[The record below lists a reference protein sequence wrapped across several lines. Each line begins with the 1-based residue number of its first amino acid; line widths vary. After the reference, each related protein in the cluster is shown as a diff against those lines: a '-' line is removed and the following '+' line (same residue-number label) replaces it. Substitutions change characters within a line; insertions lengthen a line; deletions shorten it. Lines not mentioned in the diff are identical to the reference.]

1 MQVPLL
7 NALKTFIVSAQ
18 RLNFTK
24 ASEDLLVSPSAISHQ
39 IKILEDYL
47 GYKLFYRKN
56 RTLSLTQEGKQL
68 FTKLEKPFQD
78 INQAL
83 VESRTPRGKTRIHL
97 SLRPFIS
104 SMWLNNKIDY
114 FLKKHPLTE
123 IHLIHSL
130 LPPNFQRDHIKM
142 AIVWGK
148 YNWQDYE
155 AIKLIPGDLT
165 PICSTE
171 YLNKFGP
178 FYHLED
184 LRHATLLHE
193 EDRQTWNEWFEKK
206 FNTAILGQHNIYIDD
221 TNVRLQSVRNHQ
233 GIMLGC
239 PSLLKPYLDCQEL
252 VQLFDVTLHDYAYF
266 LIYPKSAQ
274 FNQHER
280 AFIEWLTS
288 IAMSDS
294 STSTSDKATA
304 IHEIC

>member
-56 RTLSLTQEGKQL
+56 RSLVLTQEGEQL
-68 FTKLEKPFQD
+68 FFKLEKPFQE

-97 SLRPFIS
+97 SLRPFVS
-104 SMWLNNKIDY
+104 SMWLNSQIDC
-114 FLKKHPLTE
+114 FLKKHPLSE

-130 LPPNFQRDHIKM
+130 LPPNFQRDHIKL
-142 AIVWGK
+142 AIAWGK
-148 YNWQDYE
+148 NDWQDCQ
-155 AIKLIPGDLT
+155 AIKLIPGNLT
-165 PICSTE
+165 PICSVE

-178 FYHLED
+178 FEHVDD

-193 EDRQTWNEWFEKK
+193 EGNQTWTEWFEKK
-206 FNTAILGQHNIYIDD
+206 FHTPQLGQNNIYIDD

-239 PSLLKPYLDCQEL
+239 PTLLSPYLESKEL
-252 VQLFDVTLHDYAYF
+252 IQLFDITLAEYAYF
-266 LIYPKSAQ
+266 LIYPKSVQ
-274 FNQHER
+274 LSER
-280 AFIEWLTS
+280 EIEFVEWLAS
-288 IAMSDS
+288 IAVQECPEHLKKVS
-294 STSTSDKATA
+294 
-304 IHEIC
+304 